1 MMEETWLFR
10 SLSNISFEIQNQ
22 ESKQGRLATKFGFF
36 LSFFRYTRNWRRIYG
51 TFGATC
57 GSMLT
62 VAVFVWGGD
71 VTFTW
76 PFSAN
81 FLSTNISWAASG
93 GPPGLISCPL
103 LSLWG
108 KDGPGDDLACPFLSQ
123 RGEEE
128 ERAGADLCSFWEE
141 STWRGGIWRVF
152 SQSDG
157 RVEVSVWMGSFGPAE
172 DRGTEETAAWT
183 VELWEAAA
191 GGGGGEEEGEEED
204 CFTYRRKRKKK
215 NQVGRQYEMKAKE
228 IIEIT

>member
-1 MMEETWLFR
+1 MMEETWLFG
-10 SLSNISFEIQNQ
+10 SLSNISFEIQNRAGWQ
-22 ESKQGRLATKFGFF
+22 PNLFSFF
-36 LSFFRYTRNWRRIYG
+36 LFFQYTRNWRRLYG

-81 FLSTNISWAASG
+81 FLWTNISWAASG
-93 GPPGLISCPL
+93 SPPGLISCPL
-103 LSLWG
+103 LFLWG

-128 ERAGADLCSFWEE
+128 ERAGADLCSFGEE

-172 DRGTEETAAWT
+172 DRGTEGKAAWT
-183 VELWEAAA
+183 VGW
-191 GGGGGEEEGEEED
+191 GGGEEEGEEED
-204 CFTYRRKRKKK
+204 CFTYRRKRKRK